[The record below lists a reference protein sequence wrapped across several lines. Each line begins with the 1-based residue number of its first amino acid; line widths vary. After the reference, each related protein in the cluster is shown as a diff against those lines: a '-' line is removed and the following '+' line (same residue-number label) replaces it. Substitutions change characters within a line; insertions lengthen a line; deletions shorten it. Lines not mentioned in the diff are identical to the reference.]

1 VALWGAGSKGVAFL
15 NAVPAAREIA
25 AVVDVNRRKHGL
37 HVPGSGQQVV
47 APERLRDDPPDL
59 VIAMNPLYRDEI
71 AALLRDLGVAA
82 PVEVV

>member
-1 VALWGAGSKGVAFL
+1 MADGELVQLERRDDGVAVVRL
-15 NAVPAAREIA
+15 DNPKVNAVSTALLRERA
-25 AVVDVNRRKHGL
+25 SVG
-37 HVPGSGQQVV
+37 GG
-47 APERLRDDPPDL
+47 LRDDPPDL